1 MRCSARCSYMS
12 TCLGEHILLPLLCCG
27 HLQDVPLG
35 GLSRHGDAGLVADLG
50 PHDLVDG
57 RIRCQKEST
66 YLVHWPIFE
75 LFSHCNWFF
84 WQFENI
90 CHIKFRFFYV
100 YDFPPLVVFLA
111 QKHSNCY
118 NIKKTCVTHSLA
130 FQRFQNSN
138 IFNIIFQ
145 WYDYTFK

>member
-35 GLSRHGDAGLVADLG
+35 GLSRHGDAGLVANLG

-57 RIRCQKEST
+57 RIRCQKESI
-66 YLVHWPIFE
+66 YLVHWSPMFD

-84 WQFENI
+84 SDNLKI
-90 CHIKFRFFYV
+90 YV
-100 YDFPPLVVFLA
+100 ISNFAFSMFMIFPFGGVF
-111 QKHSNCY
+111 S
-118 NIKKTCVTHSLA
+118 TCVTHSLA